1 MIFQKGYE
9 MALLVKLG
17 ICELAVAALS
27 GWAMVLIVERPE
39 TLKRAGFRHL
49 GRIRQAHLDLI
60 FMGTIVTVVGL
71 AVKPVPTW
79 AAVPLVLGAF
89 LQPLMFLP
97 LGVRPEIEQR
107 LAYKGFTGLLFGA
120 SSVAWVSLAAIA
132 LSR

>member
-1 MIFQKGYE
+1 MG
-9 MALLVKLG
+9 LLVKLG
-17 ICELAVAALS
+17 ICELALAALS
-27 GWAMVLIVERPE
+27 GWAMVAIVEWPDA
-39 TLKRAGFRHL
+39 LKRAGFRHL

-71 AVKPVPTW
+71 AVRPVPTW
-79 AAVPLVLGAF
+79 VGSLLVFGAF

-97 LGVRPEIEQR
+97 LAVRPELAHR
-107 LAYKGFTGLLFGA
+107 LAYRGFTALLFTA

>member
-1 MIFQKGYE
+1 

-17 ICELAVAALS
+17 VCELAVAALS
-27 GWAMVLIVERPE
+27 GWAMVAIVEWPE
-39 TLKRAGFRHL
+39 VLKRAGFRHL
-49 GRIRQAHLDLI
+49 SRIRQAHLDLL

-71 AVKPVPTW
+71 AVQPIPTSV
-79 AAVPLVLGAF
+79 AALLVFGAF

-97 LGVRPEIEQR
+97 LAVSPELGQK
-107 LAYKGFTGLLFGA
+107 LAYRGFSALLFIA

>member
-1 MIFQKGYE
+1 

-27 GWAMVLIVERPE
+27 GWAMVATVEWPE
-39 TLKRAGFRHL
+39 ALKRAGFRHL
-49 GRIRQAHLDLI
+49 GRIRQAHLDLL

-71 AVKPVPTW
+71 AINPIPTW
-79 AAVPLVLGAF
+79 VAALLVLGAF

-97 LGVRPEIEQR
+97 LGVRPELAQT
-107 LAYKGFTGLLFGA
+107 LAYRGFTGLLFSA
-120 SSVAWVSLAAIA
+120 SSVAWVSLAIIA

>member
-1 MIFQKGYE
+1 

-27 GWAMVLIVERPE
+27 GWAMVAIVEWPE
-39 TLKRAGFRHL
+39 ALKRAGFRHL
-49 GRIRQAHLDLI
+49 SRIRQAHLDLL

-71 AVKPVPTW
+71 AVNPVPTW
-79 AAVPLVLGAF
+79 VAALLVFGAF

-97 LGVRPEIEQR
+97 LGVRPELAQK
-107 LAYKGFTGLLFGA
+107 LAYRGFTGLLFSA
-120 SSVAWVSLAAIA
+120 SSVAWVSLAIIA